1 MTSSVREV
9 VGKSRFSPVDMKNIL
24 HYQRYGAPSRART
37 CDRLLKSNAANDI
50 FLFILYLQG
59 QKGIR
64 THSLI
69 KIYGAPLCFEMAVFM
84 RTIIVNN
91 WSFGY
96 YHGALCCQFLDGREI
111 RARFR

>member
-1 MTSSVREV
+1 
-9 VGKSRFSPVDMKNIL
+9 
-24 HYQRYGAPSRART
+24 
-37 CDRLLKSNAANDI
+37 
-50 FLFILYLQG
+50 
-59 QKGIR
+59 
-64 THSLI
+64 
-69 KIYGAPLCFEMAVFM
+69 MAVFM